1 MESETVPVPHF
12 THEFS
17 LTNKKEVTEENV
29 SESAHNSDE
38 EKQVV
43 DAINESF
50 RFIKET
56 AGVITYRRKSIEYTI
71 KNLRLG
77 QLIDLRIVLKIAD
90 ISSSGRYLSGV
101 NLLSDREKYRFAQMA
116 REKLDIS
123 EQDVL
128 SDLEILTI
136 ELEERQEVSYMKQ
149 QEEVEN
155 ITRTPYIIL
164 ATDKKK
170 AMDCLANRDYLTETL
185 LHDLEHMGVIG
196 EERNKQIML
205 CAGISRHDSN
215 PMHVLMV
222 SSPGTG
228 KSFTQRSVLEL
239 FPPCDVLRISRTT
252 NQVLF
257 YVDKG
262 FLNRLILS
270 LDEVSGVGEYL
281 YPFRTMMSEHRLD
294 LLGTGK
300 DETGNH
306 RAFRRVVDAKCSVF
320 MATTDI
326 NQADAETR
334 SRMVILYGDESE
346 EQTRRIMEAQLFFS
360 GTKDGRVRRSI
371 IPGIIKKHQDMLH
384 LITGMPV
391 EYHNQAVYEHVKKR
405 QKFLSER
412 RNFPCFLTLLNSIA
426 RSRMFQRSLVDG
438 CITVTSAD
446 VELGE
451 RLTNDLFSAQ
461 RSALSG
467 PLKLFYEKVVE
478 YVDMNRNNFSKTEFD
493 FFSRE
498 LQELTGLGE
507 TQVYKNL
514 KRLVRLEYL
523 SQSKGVRGQF
533 TSYRLVDE

>member
-1 MESETVPVPHF
+1 MESETVQVPHF

-17 LTNKKEVTEENV
+17 LTGKKEDTKENV
-29 SESAHNSDE
+29 SESAPYSDE
-38 EKQVV
+38 EKQVI

-50 RFIKET
+50 RFIKEA

-77 QLIDLRIVLKIAD
+77 QLIDLRIVLKISD
-90 ISSSGRYLSGV
+90 ITSSGRYLASV
-101 NLLSDREKYRFAQMA
+101 NLLNDREKFRFAQMA

-123 EQDVL
+123 EQEVI
-128 SDLEILTI
+128 SDLETLTV
-136 ELEERQEVSYMKQ
+136 ELEERQEGAYMKQ
-149 QEEVEN
+149 QGEVEN
-155 ITRTPYIIL
+155 ITRSPYIIL
-164 ATDKKK
+164 LNDKTK

-215 PMHVLMV
+215 PMHILMV

-257 YVDKG
+257 YVEKG

-270 LDEVSGVGEYL
+270 LDEVSGAGEFL

-306 RAFRRVVDAKCSVF
+306 RAFRRVVDAICSVF

-334 SRMVILYGDESE
+334 SRMVVLYGDESE

-360 GTKDGRVRRSI
+360 GTKDGRVRRGV
-371 IPGIIKKHQDMLH
+371 IPGIIKKHQDMLY
-384 LITGMPV
+384 LITGVPV
-391 EYHNQAVYEHVKKR
+391 EYHDQAVYEHVKKR

-438 CITVTSAD
+438 CITITGAD

-451 RLTNDLFSAQ
+451 RLTNDLFAAQ
-461 RSALSG
+461 RTALSG
-467 PLKLFYEKVVE
+467 PLKMFYGQIVK
-478 YVDMNRNNFSKTEFD
+478 YVDIHRKNLLRTEYD
-493 FFSRE
+493 FTSRE
-498 LQELTGLGE
+498 IREFTGLGD

-514 KRLVRLEYL
+514 KKLVWLEYI
-523 SQSKGVRGQF
+523 SKKGANGVQCK
-533 TSYRLVDE
+533 YRLLDE